1 MFLIETSKFQISTL
15 HRNYILNYEK
25 HQKKKVD
32 DIYLPIQCLNHIN
45 LILRNWRKLTELPIQ
60 EMPASINL
68 QYASST
74 TESSL
79 RLTTS
84 SSVLDKF
91 KIDCPTWNNV
101 FPSRVDLEQH
111 KTKYHSKWVFF
122 LSFLVCYQCVNIYI
136 FLVFYQ
142 QAWFVI
148 FFFSFNLLDNSAIS
162 RARKKT

>member
-1 MFLIETSKFQISTL
+1 M
-15 HRNYILNYEK
+15 
-25 HQKKKVD
+25 
-32 DIYLPIQCLNHIN
+32 
-45 LILRNWRKLTELPIQ
+45 ELPIQ

-111 KTKYHSKWVFF
+111 KTKYHLK
-122 LSFLVCYQCVNIYI
+122 
-136 FLVFYQ
+136 
-142 QAWFVI
+142 
-148 FFFSFNLLDNSAIS
+148 
-162 RARKKT
+162 